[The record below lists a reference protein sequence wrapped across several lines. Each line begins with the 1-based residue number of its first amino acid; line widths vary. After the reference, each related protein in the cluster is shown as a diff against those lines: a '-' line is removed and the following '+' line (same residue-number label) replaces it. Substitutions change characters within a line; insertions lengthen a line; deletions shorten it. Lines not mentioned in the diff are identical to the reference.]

1 MGRPLVLELK
11 ANSLDDGP
19 GIRTAIFFK
28 GCPLD
33 CIWCHNPESKK
44 AGPELSVSMDE
55 CIGCFTCKNVCPLG
69 AAGPDRPGIV
79 DRSICD
85 NCFLCTET
93 CPPKGLQRVGIEMP
107 MDEIVAR
114 CVSDKVFFDVSG
126 GGVTISGGEPT
137 LFPEWVGEL
146 CQKLN
151 DAGIRIHMETSGMF
165 DYEKVREHI
174 LPHLSSIY
182 MDIKIMDRE
191 KHRKYCGIYNDTI
204 AISKESPFYTDELK
218 AALQDCFI
226 NIINTDEGKAI
237 FSVYS
242 HEGYKKAV
250 DSDYDATRKAQ
261 EVVK

>member
-1 MGRPLVLELK
+1 
-11 ANSLDDGP
+11 
-19 GIRTAIFFK
+19 
-28 GCPLD
+28 
-33 CIWCHNPESKK
+33 
-44 AGPELSVSMDE
+44 MDE

-114 CVSDKVFFDVSG
+114 CVSDKVFYDVSG

-204 AISKESPFYTDELK
+204 LENFRRLLQDSKEMGFDLLPRTPLIPNITDTDENLESIAAFYTELGVTK
-218 AALQDCFI
+218 TELLPYNPTWYSKNTKLGLTLNEELRGLDSWQSPEKIQHCKNIFI
-226 NIINTDEGKAI
+226 NKGIECI
-237 FSVYS
+237 
-242 HEGYKKAV
+242 
-250 DSDYDATRKAQ
+250 
-261 EVVK
+261 